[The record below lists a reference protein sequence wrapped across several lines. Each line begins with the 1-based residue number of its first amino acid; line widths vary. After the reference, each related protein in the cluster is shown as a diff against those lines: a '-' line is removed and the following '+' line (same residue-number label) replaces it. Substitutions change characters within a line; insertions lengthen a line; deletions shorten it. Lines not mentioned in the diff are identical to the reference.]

1 MIPYLDLNKIH
12 EPIMHEMNKAI
23 QGVVNDGWYI
33 LGQELEQFEKEY
45 AAYCGTTYCLGV
57 GNGLDALHIILSAY
71 GIGAGDE
78 VIVPADTFIAT
89 ALAVSYCGA
98 VPVFVDVCEDSYNLN
113 PALLEEK
120 ITERTKAIMA
130 VHLYGRLAD
139 VKAIRNIAKRHNLKV
154 IEDAA
159 QAHGATIDGKRAGA
173 LGDAAG
179 FSFYPGKNLGAL
191 GDAGAITT
199 NDKELYEKAKAL
211 RNYGSDVKYHHIYK
225 GYNSRMDELQAA
237 VLRVKLKYLNNW
249 SQERREI
256 AEYYVRNI
264 DNAIIKLPKTSNPD
278 NVWHVFPVLCNNRDR
293 LQVFLK
299 EHGIMTQIHYPIP
312 VHLQEAYRELGY
324 KRGDCPVA
332 ENIADTELSLPL
344 WCGMTEN
351 ERNEV
356 VQALNAFR
364 EE

>member
-1 MIPYLDLNKIH
+1 MIPYFDLNALH
-12 EPIMHEMNKAI
+12 APIRKELDQAMATTVER
-23 QGVVNDGWYI
+23 DWYI

-45 AAYCGTTYCLGV
+45 AAYCGTSYCLGV
-57 GNGLDALHIILSAY
+57 GNGLDALHIILNAY

-130 VHLYGRLAD
+130 VHLYGKLAD
-139 VKAIRNIAKRHNLKV
+139 VKAIRNIAKCYNLKV

-159 QAHGATIDGKRAGA
+159 QAHGAIIDGKRAGA

-199 NDKELYEKAKAL
+199 NDEELYEKAKAL
-211 RNYGSDVKYHHIYK
+211 RNYGSNVKYHHIYR

-237 VLRVKLKYLNNW
+237 VLRVKLKHLNNW
-249 SQERREI
+249 SQERRKI

-264 DNAIIKLPKTSNPD
+264 DNDVIKLPRLSNMD
-278 NVWHVFPVLCNNRDR
+278 NVWHVFPVLC
-293 LQVFLK
+293 
-299 EHGIMTQIHYPIP
+299 
-312 VHLQEAYRELGY
+312 
-324 KRGDCPVA
+324 
-332 ENIADTELSLPL
+332 LSLIHISEP
-344 WCGMTEN
+344 T
-351 ERNEV
+351 RP
-356 VQALNAFR
+356 
-364 EE
+364 